1 MRSIGAPDILSFM
14 AKHPNVGDPAP
25 DFELHG
31 TDGRFRL
38 SDHRGERVVLLFYP
52 GDNTPVC
59 TRQFCSYRDN
69 ADAFSELDAT
79 VVGISSQSVDSHES
93 FTAEHGLNVPLLADE
108 GGKVAKEYGAHTPV
122 VGTKRAAIIV
132 DEDGVV
138 RYRHDHL
145 LGLDFQSVDDLREAL
160 ESVPARA

>member
-1 MRSIGAPDILSFM
+1 MLRPM
-14 AKHPNVGDPAP
+14 AKAEIGDPAP
-25 DFELHG
+25 DFELQG
-31 TDGRFRL
+31 TEGGFRL

-52 GDNTPVC
+52 GDNTTVC
-59 TRQFCSYRDN
+59 TKQFCSYRDN
-69 ADAFSELDAT
+69 PEAFGALDAT

-108 GGKVAKEYGAHTPV
+108 GGKVAKEYGAHAPV

-132 DEDGVV
+132 DEEGVV

-145 LGLDFQSVDDLREAL
+145 LGLDFQTVDDLREAL
-160 ESVPARA
+160 ESVTASA

>member
-1 MRSIGAPDILSFM
+1 M

-25 DFELHG
+25 HFELDG
-31 TDGRFRL
+31 TDGRFKL

-69 ADAFSELDAT
+69 ADSFGDLDAT
-79 VVGISSQSVDSHES
+79 VVGISSQSVESHES

-108 GGKVAKEYGAHTPV
+108 GGKVAKEYGAHAPV

-138 RYRHDHL
+138 GYRHDHL

-160 ESVPARA
+160 ESMSARA

>member
-1 MRSIGAPDILSFM
+1 M
-14 AKHPNVGDPAP
+14 AKHPNVGEPAP
-25 DFELHG
+25 DFELEG
-31 TDGRFRL
+31 TSGSFRL
-38 SDHRGERVVLLFYP
+38 SDHRGERIILLFYP

-69 ADAFSELDAT
+69 AEAFGQLDAT
-79 VVGISSQSVDSHES
+79 VVGISSQSVNSHES

-108 GGKVAKEYGAHTPV
+108 GGRVAKTYGAHAPV

-138 RYRHDHL
+138 RHRQDHM

-160 ESVPARA
+160 DSVSASA

>member
-1 MRSIGAPDILSFM
+1 M

-25 DFELHG
+25 DFELAG
-31 TDGRFRL
+31 TDGRFKL
-38 SDHRGERVVLLFYP
+38 SEHRGERVVLLFYP

-69 ADAFSELDAT
+69 AEEFGELDAT

-93 FTAEHGLNVPLLADE
+93 FAAEHGLNVPLLADE
-108 GGKVAKEYGAHTPV
+108 GGKVAKAYGAHAPV

-132 DEDGVV
+132 DEEGVV

-145 LGLDFQSVDDLREAL
+145 LGLDFQTVDDLREAL
-160 ESVPARA
+160 ESVTASA

>member
-1 MRSIGAPDILSFM
+1 M
-14 AKHPNVGDPAP
+14 AKHPSVGDQAP
-25 DFELHG
+25 DFELDG

-69 ADAFSELDAT
+69 AEELGELDAT
-79 VVGISSQSVDSHES
+79 VVGISSQTVNSHES
-93 FTAEHGLNVPLLADE
+93 FTAEHGLNVPLLADA
-108 GGKVAKEYGAHTPV
+108 GGKVAKAYGAHAPV
-122 VGTKRAAIIV
+122 VGTKRAAIVV
-132 DEDGVV
+132 DEEGVV

-145 LGLDFQSVDDLREAL
+145 LGLDFQTVDDLREAL
-160 ESVPARA
+160 ESVTASA